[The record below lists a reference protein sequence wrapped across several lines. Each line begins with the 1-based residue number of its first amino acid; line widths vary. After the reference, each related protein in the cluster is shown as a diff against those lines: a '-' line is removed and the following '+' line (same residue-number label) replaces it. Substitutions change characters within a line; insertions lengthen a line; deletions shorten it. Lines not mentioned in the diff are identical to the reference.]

1 MPQAHGRL
9 LPIGENY
16 HEGRE
21 ISMEQQKVTI
31 QDVIKAKAEGRKLVM
46 VTAYDYPFGLMADE
60 AGVDIVLV
68 GDSLGMV
75 VMGLEGTVEV
85 TMEHMIHHIK
95 AVIRG
100 CRGPLVVGDMPFMSY
115 NTSIRDAIINAGRLL
130 KEGGCDVVKLEG
142 GVDFAPT
149 IHAVVKAGIPV
160 QGHIGLTPQTAS
172 ALGGFKMQGRD
183 AAAAK
188 KIIDDAKAIEDAGVF
203 SIILEAVPAPL
214 GKLVADS
221 VHVPV
226 IGIGAGPDVDGQV
239 LVTHD
244 MIGLFDKFV
253 PKFVKQYTR
262 VRPIIMDAIKAYGKE
277 VREGAFPGPE
287 NSFKM
292 SGEALSQLK
301 QMIGK

>member
-1 MPQAHGRL
+1 
-9 LPIGENY
+9 
-16 HEGRE
+16 
-21 ISMEQQKVTI
+21 MEPQKVTI
-31 QDVIKAKAEGRKLVM
+31 HDVMKAKEEQRKLVM
-46 VTAYDYPFGLMADE
+46 VTAYDYPFGLMAGE
-60 AGVDIVLV
+60 AGVDMVLV

-85 TMEHMIHHIK
+85 TMEHMIHHTK
-95 AVIRG
+95 AVMRG

-130 KEGGCDVVKLEG
+130 KEGGCDAVKLEG

-149 IHAVVKAGIPV
+149 VNAVVKAGIPV

-183 AAAAK
+183 AATAK
-188 KIIDDAKAIEDAGVF
+188 RIIDDARALEDAGAF
-203 SIILEAVPAPL
+203 SIVLEAVPAPL

-253 PKFVKQYTR
+253 PKFVKQYAKI
-262 VRPIIMDAIKAYGKE
+262 RPVILEAIAAYGKE
-277 VREGAFPGPE
+277 VREGVFPGPE

-292 SGEALSQLK
+292 SDEALSRLK
-301 QMIGK
+301 EMIGK

>member
-1 MPQAHGRL
+1 MSGKKVTVLDIRDAKR
-9 LPIGENY
+9 
-16 HEGRE
+16 EGRP
-21 ISMEQQKVTI
+21 
-31 QDVIKAKAEGRKLVM
+31 LVM

-75 VMGLEGTVEV
+75 VMGLDGTVEV
-85 TMEHMIHHIK
+85 TMENMIHHIR
-95 AVIRG
+95 AVMRG
-100 CRGPLVVGDMPFMSY
+100 CKGPLVVGDMPFMSY
-115 NTSIRDAIINAGRLL
+115 NTSVRDAIINAGRLM

-149 IHAVVKAGIPV
+149 VAAIVKAGIPV

-172 ALGGFKMQGRD
+172 ALGGFKMQGKD
-183 AAAAK
+183 VAAARA
-188 KIIDDAKAIEDAGVF
+188 IIDDARALEDAGVF

-214 GKLVADS
+214 GKLVAEA
-221 VHVPV
+221 VAVPV

-244 MIGLFDKFV
+244 MVGLFDKFV

-262 VRPIIMDAIKAYGKE
+262 IRPIILEALAEYKKE
-277 VREGAFPGPE
+277 VRERVFPAPE
-287 NSFKM
+287 HSFKM
-292 SGEALSQLK
+292 PDETLAELK
-301 QMIGK
+301 KAIDS